1 MYKDFWFDQSEKR
14 NYIGSIRNW
23 LRKEF
28 EPIFESYMG
37 EDNFFPRVSN
47 KDQLVGDVPKL
58 FFQPMEWDDVT
69 TELIDSISADLGK
82 RITCTWIL
90 GYCSRL
96 PPDGYFKN
104 LS

>member
-1 MYKDFWFDQSEKR
+1 
-14 NYIGSIRNW
+14 
-23 LRKEF
+23 
-28 EPIFESYMG
+28 MG

-82 RITCTWIL
+82 RITCT
-90 GYCSRL
+90 
-96 PPDGYFKN
+96 
-104 LS
+104 